1 MDYIVW
7 LLGALAFF
15 VLVGAII
22 VLTIGIV
29 WSPVG
34 ALLCGIA
41 ARKRGLSTARYAIAG
56 AFYSALFILPWIYF
70 TLRLLNRKAPNDLVY
85 LGYIIIYAAWVLCP
99 IFIYFAMAYIFFT
112 HTSRFDGLLFELRV
126 FDYLLAWGASIY
138 VVFNIL
144 VLLKSIHDLKHPHSR
159 LNLAD
164 DEEQKSRENLLLE
177 RRYILPF
184 VYPILLATVF
194 FVFINIPG
202 LIDMF

>member
-70 TLRLLNRKAPNDLVY
+70 MLRLLNRKAPNDLVY
-85 LGYIIIYAAWVLCP
+85 LGYIIIYTAWVLCP

-144 VLLKSIHDLKHPHSR
+144 VLLKSIHDLKHPRSR

-164 DEEQKSRENLLLE
+164 DEERKSRENLLLD

>member
-1 MDYIVW
+1 MDAIVW

-70 TLRLLNRKAPNDLVY
+70 MLRLLNRKAPNDLVY

-112 HTSRFDGLLFELRV
+112 HTSRFDGLLFELQV

-144 VLLKSIHDLKHPHSR
+144 VLLKSIHDLKHPRSR

-184 VYPILLATVF
+184 VYPIVLATLF
-194 FVFINIPG
+194 FVVINIPG
-202 LIDMF
+202 LIDMS

>member
-7 LLGALAFF
+7 LLGVLAFF
-15 VLVGAII
+15 VSVGAII

-70 TLRLLNRKAPNDLVY
+70 MLRLLNRKAPNDLVY

-112 HTSRFDGLLFELRV
+112 HTSRFDGLLFELQV

-144 VLLKSIHDLKHPHSR
+144 VLLKSIHDLKHPRSR

-194 FVFINIPG
+194 FVVINIPG
-202 LIDMF
+202 LIDIF